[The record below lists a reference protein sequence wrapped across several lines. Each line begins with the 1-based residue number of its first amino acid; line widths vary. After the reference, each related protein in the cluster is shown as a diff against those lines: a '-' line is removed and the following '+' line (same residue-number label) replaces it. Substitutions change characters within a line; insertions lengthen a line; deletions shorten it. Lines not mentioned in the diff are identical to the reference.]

1 MSKID
6 LVETERRSF
15 RSATDTGL
23 WDIGVAAMASMFAV
37 VPFWSASLGDFWSS
51 VAYVPVLL
59 VVFLAL
65 RWVRDRYVMPR
76 VGVARFGAYRRAR
89 LRRFTAVMLVVN
101 VVALALGVV
110 AAFRFDAGMSWAYPF
125 AFGLSI
131 LVMFSA
137 AAYFMEIPRFFFYGL
152 LLIGGSLVGEELFR
166 RGQVTHHGYPVV
178 FGSAAVVIATVGLVR
193 LLGVLRRVVPADGG
207 SLPEPNDV

>member
-23 WDIGVAAMASMFAV
+23 WDLGVAAMASMLAI
-37 VPFWSASLGDFWSS
+37 VPFWSASMGDFWSAA
-51 VAYVPVLL
+51 AYVPILL
-59 VVFLAL
+59 IVFWIL
-65 RWVRDRYVMPR
+65 RWVRERHVMPR
-76 VGVARFGAYRRAR
+76 VGVARFGAYRRDR
-89 LRRFTAVMLVVN
+89 LRRFTSVMLVVN
-101 VVALALGVV
+101 VIALALGAV
-110 AAFRFDAGMSWAYPF
+110 AAFRFDSGLTWAYPF
-125 AFGLSI
+125 AFGLSL

-137 AAYFMEIPRFFFYGL
+137 AAYYLDIPRFFFYGL

-178 FGSAAVVIATVGLVR
+178 FGTAAVLIATVGLVR
-193 LLGVLRRVVPADGG
+193 LLSVLRRTVPSAA
-207 SLPEPNDV
+207 SSPSEPSDV